1 MANNDKN
8 FKVKNGLDVK
18 GSATVDND
26 LLVSGTLTAK
36 TNTPSADSD
45 VVNKA
50 YVDAVDTHDSAA
62 VVAQINSTVNQSY
75 IDGFDTHDSAAV
87 VGQINLEVDK
97 AFVDALNV
105 DADTV
110 DGQHGAYYLDY
121 NNFTNTPNILDSADV
136 KIIADSAVDA
146 RTDQDL
152 FTTSDVEFNKVTSN
166 LVGSV
171 HFTAKNDEGTALA
184 IGDVVYIKGIS
195 GNTPTVAKADADDAA
210 KMPAFGIVSSG
221 ANNGANV
228 TVTTFGEIANIN
240 TSTFSLGDT
249 LYVSTTAGAFTA
261 TKPTGETAL
270 LQNVG
275 QVTRVHASTGSIKVL
290 GAGRTAATPN
300 LDENNIFVGNASG
313 QAITMS
319 LDSAVDSDHV
329 QSKIKQSFINTFD
342 THDSA
347 AVTGQINSKFANDA
361 TFSKDLTVDSDLT
374 VNGVIKGPSTFIIDP
389 ALHGDSS
396 GTLVILGNLQ
406 VDGVSTVIQSN
417 TVSITDKNIVLAD
430 SATNNTEAN
439 GAGITVNG
447 ANASIT
453 YVAVGDKWE
462 LNKAPYYLN
471 DRLLTT
477 ADDTH
482 DSAAVVGQIN
492 LEVDKAFVD
501 ALNIN
506 ADQVDGQ
513 HGAYYLD
520 YNNFTNIPTI
530 PALGTDYVDS
540 AEVNTLIAAADTHDS
555 AAVVGQINLEV
566 DQAFINQFD
575 THDSAAVVGQI
586 NLEVDKAFVDAL
598 AVDYNALSNKPTI
611 PALGTDYVDSAE
623 VNTLIAAADTHDSAA
638 VVGQI
643 TSNVD
648 GDYVKARMLSD
659 DGGITDLKYA
669 QYDHTASI
677 ITFTVTVASKT
688 SEHRYSG
695 SGSTNAY
702 FIEGDESPFIQLVPG
717 NVYRF
722 DGFGTSSS
730 HPLKFYLEADKTTQY
745 TTGVTEAST
754 YTEISVTE
762 NTPTVL
768 YYQCSVHGYMG
779 NAVHTMTKSFY
790 GDSDVNVIINNT
802 LNDTVTITKHSTTDP
817 VLKLQSTVSTSNA
830 APIMEFIRN
839 TDQANNGDYL
849 GQIKFLGED
858 SSGTADGSGIV
869 YAKMTGKISD
879 PTDGTEDGLIEYMV
893 KSNGSNLIMA
903 RMTGNNG
910 GKLIMENG
918 AGIEVASGNITIAG
932 NTVLTTASDTHD
944 SAAVEGQIDSA
955 YIQPLARA
963 AIVAGSNITYDSAT
977 GVISSTGG
985 GGGSLTIEDEG
996 VALATAATTL
1006 NFVGAGVTASGTG
1019 AEKTITISGG
1029 GGSSASSTFS
1039 LALSTL
1045 DSSGRTGTNVTTRLG
1060 VGDPVYYDSDAGYW
1074 TGAVDSADG
1083 VASHVIVKYNTSG
1096 STFEIAQSGIHDLD
1110 SDGASPTF
1118 DTNSYYFLGSTD
1130 GVPTTT
1136 QPTNGIYQSLYYA
1149 LDNNTID
1156 VNIAEAQDI
1165 TASNPNETRITTIN
1179 ITSTPYTIPVNSTG
1193 KMFVLGAGAGTLNLN
1208 AANFFTGDVLTL
1220 YNNSASTRTLTF
1232 DTYSDAV
1239 RIPGDATSY
1248 SASSLTLEAY
1258 GMASVTAITDNGLII
1273 TGGVS

>member
-36 TNTPSADSD
+36 TNTPTADSD

-62 VVAQINSTVNQSY
+62 VQGQIDTALAGFTSYDSDAVDAQI
-75 IDGFDTHDSAAV
+75 DSAV
-87 VGQINLEVDK
+87 TQS
-97 AFVDALNV
+97 FVDALNV
-105 DADTV
+105 NADRL
-110 DGQHGAYYLDY
+110 DGQHGSYYLDY
-121 NNFTNTPNILDSADV
+121 NNFTNTPSIPAQTISYDSASEL
-136 KIIADSAVDA
+136 ADSAVDA
-146 RTDQDL
+146 RTDQNL
-152 FTTSDVEFNKVTSN
+152 FTTSDVEFAKVTSN

-171 HFTAKNDEGTALA
+171 HFTAQNDEGTALA
-184 IGDVVYIKGIS
+184 VGDVVYIKGIS
-195 GNTPTVAKADADDAA
+195 GNTPTVAKADADDAT

-221 ANNGANV
+221 ANDGANV

-249 LYVSTTAGAFTA
+249 LYVSTTAGVFTA
-261 TKPTGETAL
+261 TKPTGETSL

-300 LDENNIFVGNASG
+300 LGQNRIFIGNASN
-313 QAITMS
+313 QSITMS

-329 QSKIKQSFINTFD
+329 QSKIKQSFIDTFD

-347 AVTGQINSKFANDA
+347 AVAGQINSKFANDA

-396 GTLVILGNLQ
+396 GTLVVLGNLQ

-430 SATNNTEAN
+430 SATNATEAN

-453 YVAVGDKWE
+453 YVATGGEKWE
-462 LNKAPYYLN
+462 FNKAPYYLTN
-471 DRLLTT
+471 RLLTT

-492 LEVDKAFVD
+492 LEVDQAFVN

-520 YNNFTNIPTI
+520 YNNFTNTPTI

-540 AEVNTLIAAADTHDS
+540 AEVNTLITAA
-555 AAVVGQINLEV
+555 
-566 DQAFINQFD
+566 D

-598 AVDYNALSNKPTI
+598 AIDYSTLSNKPTI

-638 VVGQI
+638 VAGQI
-643 TSNVD
+643 
-648 GDYVKARMLSD
+648 
-659 DGGITDLKYA
+659 
-669 QYDHTASI
+669 
-677 ITFTVTVASKT
+677 
-688 SEHRYSG
+688 
-695 SGSTNAY
+695 
-702 FIEGDESPFIQLVPG
+702 
-717 NVYRF
+717 
-722 DGFGTSSS
+722 
-730 HPLKFYLEADKTTQY
+730 AD
-745 TTGVTEAST
+745 
-754 YTEISVTE
+754 
-762 NTPTVL
+762 
-768 YYQCSVHGYMG
+768 
-779 NAVHTMTKSFY
+779 
-790 GDSDVNVIINNT
+790 T
-802 LNDTVTITKHSTTDP
+802 LNDTVTITKHSTADP
-817 VLKLQSTVSTSNA
+817 VLKLQSTVSTSDA
-830 APIMEFIRN
+830 APIMEFVRN

-858 SSGTADGSGIV
+858 SSGTANGSGIV
-869 YAKMTGKISD
+869 YAKMTGKIAD

-963 AIVAGSNITYDSAT
+963 AIVAGTNITYDSAT

-996 VALATAATTL
+996 VALTTAATTL

-1029 GGSSASSTFS
+1029 GGSGASSTFS
-1039 LALSTL
+1039 LALSML

-1110 SDGASPTF
+1110 SDGSSPTF
-1118 DTNSYYFLGSTD
+1118 DANSYYFLGSTD

-1165 TASNPNETRITTIN
+1165 TA
-1179 ITSTPYTIPVNSTG
+1179 
-1193 KMFVLGAGAGTLNLN
+1193 
-1208 AANFFTGDVLTL
+1208 
-1220 YNNSASTRTLTF
+1220 ASTQSLL
-1232 DTYSDAV
+1232 DDA
-1239 RIPGDATSY
+1239 IGAAT
-1248 SASSLTLEAY
+1248 A
-1258 GMASVTAITDNGLII
+1258 MAIVF
-1273 TGGVS
+1273 